1 MHNVALV
8 QVNYKFG
15 NNVFLPH
22 SVGLIRAYCESIPEI
37 SDNFKFLDFVSRQ
50 RGKRKQS
57 ANTRVFTKAL

>member
-22 SVGLIRAYCESIPEI
+22 SVGLLRAYCENILEI
-37 SDNFKFLDFVSRQ
+37 VDKTL
-50 RGKRKQS
+50 
-57 ANTRVFTKAL
+57 TL